1 MDVRMKWMAGFF
13 VAACLVLNG
22 CASLSRNQDKPLE
35 PANSLRF
42 SDVPVPAGFKLL
54 PQMSYSFENNGVRVA
69 LLKYKGG
76 GSPDQVLNFYKEQM
90 SIARWDLINISEF
103 GQRLLNYE
111 RDGESCIVTIQPLT
125 ASIMVSVAIGPKSK
139 RQSAKYNSKEE
150 LLK

>member
-1 MDVRMKWMAGFF
+1 MGIRMKWAAG
-13 VAACLVLNG
+13 VLAAACIALNG
-22 CASLSRNQDKPLE
+22 CASLSRNQDTPLE
-35 PANSLRF
+35 PANTLRF

-54 PQMSYSFENNGVRVA
+54 PQLSYSFENNGVRVA
-69 LLKYKGG
+69 LLKYKGR

-103 GQRLLNYE
+103 GQRMLNYE

-125 ASIMVSVAIGPKSK
+125 ANTMVSVAIGPKSK
-139 RQSAKYNSKEE
+139 RQSARYNSKDD